1 MILRVYSY
9 HGDLSSF
16 VDDPDE
22 SRMSERRTTITMVA
36 LGVLIAL
43 ALIAFDGSGGSFSSP
58 ELMKHFAARPPD
70 PSDPLFDLPR
80 ISVPQAP
87 PDLIRALEELQA
99 RLSEGRTAAPLTP
112 TATGP
117 RAEVRVSGMRRHGG
131 QIIVS
136 GSVRNVG
143 NRAVTIP
150 PGTFV
155 FRDSHGVR
163 YTTEASGSATLAPG
177 EMMTFEFTIPL
188 PPRRGLTLIFDLPP
202 DPPLEQTLTLE
213 VIE

>member
-1 MILRVYSY
+1 
-9 HGDLSSF
+9 
-16 VDDPDE
+16 
-22 SRMSERRTTITMVA
+22 MSERRTTITMVA

>member
-117 RAEVRVSGMRRHGG
+117 RAEVRVSGMRRHGD